1 MNDSLIDT
9 LIKCKLSL
17 DFLKFNNSINASE
30 KSNEE
35 LLKITKKILNSIFN
49 IYLNKQFSKNK

>member
-17 DFLKFNNSINASE
+17 DFLKLNNSINASE

-35 LLKITKKILNSIFN
+35 LLKITKKILKSILK
-49 IYLNKQFSKNK
+49 YLFK

>member
-49 IYLNKQFSKNK
+49 IYLNK